1 LEWFQEALWIL
12 CLKSRLRRLR
22 TAVKDYNVAT
32 KLFHYWNIYQSFFS
46 TKLSILTKFNSS
58 TFYSCGSLRCHLRQ
72 VSNWL
77 NSITSVSFPNGHLR
91 VYGIKNWLQG
101 SLATRERKKNIKK
114 CWFMASKM
122 TLSSP
127 SPSLRIV
134 IKHICSQVEL
144 MKSWMKIL
152 CAIRSSEWSAQ
163 SINIFSQFGFNRVII
178 NPAFKLMFQQT
189 RELYSLYY
197 KHTTNVNS
205 RVVIE

>member
-1 LEWFQEALWIL
+1 
-12 CLKSRLRRLR
+12 
-22 TAVKDYNVAT
+22 
-32 KLFHYWNIYQSFFS
+32 
-46 TKLSILTKFNSS
+46 
-58 TFYSCGSLRCHLRQ
+58 LRQ

-101 SLATRERKKNIKK
+101 SLATRERKKN
-114 CWFMASKM
+114 
-122 TLSSP
+122 TLKSADSWLQRWLCP
-127 SPSLRIV
+127 PPPPSLRIV
-134 IKHICSQVEL
+134 IKHIYSQVEL

-163 SINIFSQFGFNRVII
+163 SNIFSQFGFNRVII

-197 KHTTNVNS
+197 KHTKNVNS